1 MEAYAG
7 FEPRVG
13 EIRALR
19 TFRIGPGGVLFP
31 LFSDTPW
38 ADGTNTA
45 RCLMAPADDPAESGT
60 GIARPNRTAPAASTP
75 MPSAAGAANTRN
87 ARHVLAVVACWGR
100 IIAGTRGIRAEHG
113 RIEAIWMSETV
124 PCDLAAMVAASY
136 PSATTY
142 GDVENMLSAHSP
154 TVLDCYEPEM
164 SRQHTKQFAVRLTA
178 ALGVVI
184 SLLPTHWLG
193 GYNSARAIWAG
204 ELSVVFVAMAL
215 AWPRHSDVA
224 SKLRVLMLIAMAI
237 WVAAPLGG
245 AAATYL
251 LRVPLILIG
260 ALALLDRRLGAR
272 AAGRF
277 PAQIGTSGD

>member
-19 TFRIGPGGVLFP
+19 TFRIGAGGVLFP

-38 ADGTNTA
+38 ADGQNTA
-45 RCLMAPADDPAESGT
+45 QCLMAPADNPADPSTGHRAPEPDCACGLYAYANAAAAEH
-60 GIARPNRTAPAASTP
+60 PQ
-75 MPSAAGAANTRN
+75 

-100 IIAGTRGIRAEHG
+100 IIAGTRGIRAEHA
-113 RIEAIWMSETV
+113 RLEAIWMSEAV
-124 PCDLAAMVAASY
+124 PCDLAAMVATSY

>member
-19 TFRIGPGGVLFP
+19 TFRIGAGGVLYP

-38 ADGTNTA
+38 ADGQNTA
-45 RCLMAPADDPAESGT
+45 RCLMTPADMPHHAPEPDCACGLYAYANAAAAEH
-60 GIARPNRTAPAASTP
+60 PQ
-75 MPSAAGAANTRN
+75 

-100 IIAGTRGIRAEHG
+100 IIAGTRGVRAEHA
-113 RIEAIWMSETV
+113 RLEAIWMSEAV
-124 PCDLAAMVAASY
+124 PSELTAMVATSY

-142 GDVENMLSAHSP
+142 RQVTDLLAAHSP
-154 TVLDCYEPEM
+154 TVLDCYEPEL
-164 SRQHTKQFAVRLTA
+164 SRRRAKQFAVRLA
-178 ALGVVI
+178 AAVGVVV

-193 GYNSARAIWAG
+193 GFNSARAIWAG
-204 ELSVVFVAMAL
+204 ELSLIVVAMAL

-245 AAATYL
+245 VAATYL

-260 ALALLDRRLGAR
+260 ALALLDRRLSIR

-277 PAQIGTSGD
+277 PARIDPHDAPGDRP